1 MSKYLVIILIF
12 RLKFSLITFGYER
25 NDFDGI
31 LTHDW
36 HVEWGFLL
44 KFGLFWTLFWIILK
58 KIIIFIFKDE
68 NTKN

>member
-1 MSKYLVIILIF
+1 MEMSKYLVIILIF

-44 KFGLFWTLFWIILK
+44 KFGLF
-58 KIIIFIFKDE
+58 
-68 NTKN
+68 